1 MSLLDFNVF
10 VIYIIQKILVLLKN
24 PLNFLKVLFLNA
36 SLRCITDSQFILEII
51 FFSQHIIRESLSLR
65 EENLI
70 NDIRNLSRTKKNK
83 IALQ

>member
-36 SLRCITDSQFILEII
+36 SLRCITDSQFILEIF
-51 FFSQHIIRESLSLR
+51 FFS
-65 EENLI
+65 
-70 NDIRNLSRTKKNK
+70 
-83 IALQ
+83 